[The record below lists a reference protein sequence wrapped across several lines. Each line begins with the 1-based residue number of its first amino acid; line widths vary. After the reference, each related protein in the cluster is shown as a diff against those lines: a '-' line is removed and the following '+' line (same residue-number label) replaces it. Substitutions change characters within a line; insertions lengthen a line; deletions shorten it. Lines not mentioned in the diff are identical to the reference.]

1 MKNDK
6 YQNDDVL
13 HNALYI
19 KCNDYL
25 WLMIDAVKRGEEEKR
40 IYSSPSLSSS
50 SSKNNSSGI

>member
-6 YQNDDVL
+6 HQNDDVL

-25 WLMIDAVKRGEEEKR
+25 WLMIDAVKEGFIPLPLFPLHPLK
-40 IYSSPSLSSS
+40 ITHQVSD
-50 SSKNNSSGI
+50 

>member
-1 MKNDK
+1 MENDK

-25 WLMIDAVKRGEEEKR
+25 WLMIDAVKRGEEDLFL
-40 IYSSPSLSSS
+40 SLFFLF
-50 SSKNNSSGI
+50 IL

>member
-6 YQNDDVL
+6 HQNDDVL

-25 WLMIDAVKRGEEEKR
+25 WLMIDVVKRGEEDLFL
-40 IYSSPSLSSS
+40 SLFLFF
-50 SSKNNSSGI
+50 IL

>member
-6 YQNDDVL
+6 HQNDDVL

-25 WLMIDAVKRGEEEKR
+25 WLMIDAVKRGEGVIPLPLFPLHPLK
-40 IYSSPSLSSS
+40 ITHQVSD
-50 SSKNNSSGI
+50 

>member
-6 YQNDDVL
+6 HQNDDVL

-25 WLMIDAVKRGEEEKR
+25 WLMIDAVKRGEEGF
-40 IYSSPSLSSS
+40 IPLPLSLLHPLKITHQVSD
-50 SSKNNSSGI
+50 

>member
-6 YQNDDVL
+6 HQNDDVL

-25 WLMIDAVKRGEEEKR
+25 WLMIDAVKRGEEGFIPLPLFPLYPPK
-40 IYSSPSLSSS
+40 ITHQVSD
-50 SSKNNSSGI
+50 

>member
-6 YQNDDVL
+6 HQNDDVL

-25 WLMIDAVKRGEEEKR
+25 WLMIDAVKRGEEDLFL
-40 IYSSPSLSSS
+40 SLF
-50 SSKNNSSGI
+50 IL

>member
-6 YQNDDVL
+6 HQNDDVL

-25 WLMIDAVKRGEEEKR
+25 WLMIDAVKRGEEGFIPLPLFPLHPLK
-40 IYSSPSLSSS
+40 ITHQVSD
-50 SSKNNSSGI
+50 